1 MFKRIRN
8 DSFETNSWEKN
19 VEKNSM
25 KKIAIVTVIVATAAA
40 LGACRQRQEPL
51 KIGAVE
57 APVASAFIK

>member
-1 MFKRIRN
+1 
-8 DSFETNSWEKN
+8 
-19 VEKNSM
+19 M
-25 KKIAIVTVIVATAAA
+25 KKIVIVTAIVATAAA